1 VFDSKREIG
10 NVVKKLKTNKE
21 QEFTKGKFLQ
31 ENGIHQE
38 FTTPFTHEQ
47 NCVAEKDNKTI
58 VQKMHYMSYVE
69 GLKNHF

>member
-10 NVVKKLKTNKE
+10 NVVKKLRTNKE
-21 QEFTKGKFLQ
+21 GEFTKGKFLQ

-47 NCVAEKDNKTI
+47 NSVDEKEKQD
-58 VQKMHYMSYVE
+58 HY
-69 GLKNHF
+69 

>member
-1 VFDSKREIG
+1 MFDSKREIG

-21 QEFTKGKFLQ
+21 REFTKGKFLQ

-47 NCVAEKDNKTI
+47 NGVAEKDNKTI
-58 VQKMHYMSYVE
+58 IQKMHYMSYVE
-69 GLKNHF
+69 GVKNHF

>member
-10 NVVKKLKTNKE
+10 NGVKKLKTNKE
-21 QEFTKGKFLQ
+21 REFTKGKFLQ

-47 NCVAEKDNKTI
+47 NGVAEKANKTI
-58 VQKMHYMSYVE
+58 IQKMHYMSYVE
-69 GLKNHF
+69 GVKNHF

>member
-21 QEFTKGKFLQ
+21 REFIKGKFLQ

-38 FTTPFTHEQ
+38 LQLHSLMS
-47 NCVAEKDNKTI
+47 
-58 VQKMHYMSYVE
+58 KMV
-69 GLKNHF
+69 